1 MCGCAGNDENG
12 MPLDPKAVTAL
23 TPRAV
28 RASGVLEFV
37 QHAEA
42 APGESQLRVHEV
54 SSIQAEKAREM
65 QAKASRAKAARR
77 NRGRRRQ
84 EQ

>member
-65 QAKASRAKAARR
+65 QAKAEKARR
-77 NRGRRRQ
+77 NRGRKRQ